1 VGTLTPAADERPA
14 MNRARSR
21 EVAFDSGGRPYWP
34 EAEGFAQQQQ
44 EWPPSEPPHSTTRL
58 RESAWP
64 PLQADESVLAPPR
77 RSNVRWVIGLMG
89 LSFVGGFILRDR
101 LPERQLDGAHALVAQ
116 VADGERSIVDR
127 LANLR
132 SSTPVVVSPPASH
145 PAKAAPPMAAAATI
159 APTEPIASTPA
170 PPEVSFSSL
179 PRVYEP
185 RRAPPRVA
193 APAPIRVRPAP
204 APAPEAK
211 TNIPERPKAA
221 AEAPR
226 AVTEAPPKAAVPE
239 SPRAVT
245 EAPLKA
251 ATESPKAV
259 AEPDETPPV
268 AEAPKPVVAP
278 KAAAPAV
285 VIVPGSLEDLIR
297 KEVQKD
303 QAAKKH

>member
-1 VGTLTPAADERPA
+1 VGTLTPAAYERPA

-34 EAEGFAQQQQ
+34 EAEGFVQQQP
-44 EWPPSEPPHSTTRL
+44 EWPPSEPPQSTTRL

-64 PLQADESVLAPPR
+64 PLQADEGVLAPPR
-77 RSNVRWVIGLMG
+77 RSNVGWVIGLMG
-89 LSFVGGFILRDR
+89 LSFVVGFVLRDR
-101 LPERQLDGAHALVAQ
+101 LPEKQIDGAHALVAEI
-116 VADGERSIVDR
+116 ADGERSIANR

-132 SSTPVVVSPPASH
+132 SSTPVVVSPAATY
-145 PAKAAPPMAAAATI
+145 PAKAATPMAAAATI
-159 APTEPIASTPA
+159 APTEPMASTPA

-179 PRVYEP
+179 PRAYEP
-185 RRAPPRVA
+185 RRFAPRIV

-204 APAPEAK
+204 APVPEAK
-211 TNIPERPKAA
+211 TNVPERPKAA

-226 AVTEAPPKAAVPE
+226 AVTEAPPKAVAE
-239 SPRAVT
+239 APRAVT
-245 EAPLKA
+245 EAPPKA
-251 ATESPKAV
+251 VTESPKAV
-259 AEPDETPPV
+259 AEPDEAPPV
-268 AEAPKPVVAP
+268 AEAPKAVAP

-303 QAAKKH
+303 QAKKH